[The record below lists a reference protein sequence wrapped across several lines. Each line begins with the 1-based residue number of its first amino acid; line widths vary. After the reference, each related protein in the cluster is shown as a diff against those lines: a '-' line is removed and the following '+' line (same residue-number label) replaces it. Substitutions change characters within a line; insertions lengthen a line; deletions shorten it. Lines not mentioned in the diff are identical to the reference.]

1 MKSLFITR
9 PAVLRCLLAGI
20 AASSV
25 LSLSMA
31 AIVPPGVILD
41 TKQEMVRNNG
51 AEPETLDPNMASGVP
66 ANNVIRD
73 LFEGLTAS
81 DNNGK
86 IVPGTAESWQQT
98 NTTTWVFKLRRNA
111 KWSNGDNVTAG
122 DFVYGMRRLV
132 TPATA
137 SKYAAT
143 YGAFVL
149 NGKDIVAG
157 KKQPEELGVRAV
169 DDYTLEI
176 KTQFPVAFLP
186 DVLSNLQMG
195 ALHKATIEK
204 HGKDWTKPANI
215 VSNGAYKLREWSVN
229 SKIVLEK
236 SLSYWD
242 ARNVQLTKV
251 TYLSVEDSA
260 ADVKLWESGENDY
273 TEQVPPGT
281 YERLKTQYPKE
292 IRNNSMLGLRYYS
305 LNVNHPLF
313 KDVRFRQALNM
324 VIDRNILAE
333 KVTAD
338 GQSPAYS
345 VIVSGVNGADPS
357 TWDWAKWP
365 MDRRVAEAKKLMEA
379 AGVKPG
385 TKIKFSY
392 NTSDYHKKVA
402 IFTASEW
409 KTKLGLE
416 TELEAM
422 EFKVLIKKR
431 DDRDYEMARNG
442 WLADY
447 NDATTFLTLVECDSD
462 QNSQGYCNRK
472 AQDLINE
479 GNKQTDAAKRKT
491 LLTQATKMIMDEY
504 PIIPLLQYTR
514 PRLVKTYVGGYTNN
528 NALDRWRSKD
538 FYIIKR

>member
-1 MKSLFITR
+1 MKPFNMVR
-9 PAVLRCLLAGI
+9 RVALACMLACGTLSI
-20 AASSV
+20 AATIPAGVV
-25 LSLSMA
+25 LDA
-31 AIVPPGVILD
+31 
-41 TKQEMVRNNG
+41 KQEMTRNNG
-51 AEPETLDPNMASGVP
+51 TEPETLDPNMASGVP

-73 LFEGLTAS
+73 LFEGLTAADS
-81 DNNGK
+81 SGR
-86 IVPGTAESWQQT
+86 IVPGIAESWQQT
-98 NTTTWVFKLRRNA
+98 NATTWIFKLRRDA
-111 KWSNGDNVTAG
+111 KWSNGDAVKAG

-137 SKYAAT
+137 SKYATT

-149 NGKDIVAG
+149 NGKEIVAG
-157 KKQPEELGVRAV
+157 KKQPDELGVRAV
-169 DDYTLEI
+169 DDFTLEI
-176 KTQFPVAFLP
+176 KTQFPVGFLP
-186 DVLSNLQMG
+186 EVLSNLQMG
-195 ALHKATIEK
+195 ALHKATIDK

-215 VSNGAYKLREWSVN
+215 VSNGAFRLKEWSVN

-236 SLSYWD
+236 SPTYWD
-242 ARNVQLTKV
+242 AKNVQLTKM
-251 TYLSVEDSA
+251 TFIGVEDSA
-260 ADVKLWESGENDY
+260 ADIKLWESGENDM
-273 TEQVPPGT
+273 TEQVPPGNF
-281 YERLKTQYPKE
+281 ERLKAQYPKE
-292 IRNNSMLGLRYYS
+292 IRNNAMLGLRYYS
-305 LNVNHPLF
+305 LNVTHPAY
-313 KDVRFRQALNM
+313 KDVRVRQALNM
-324 VIDRNILAE
+324 VLDRDILAE

-338 GQSPAYS
+338 GQLPAYS
-345 VIVSGVNGADPS
+345 VMVNGVNGADPS
-357 TWDWAKWP
+357 TWEWAKWP

-409 KTKLGLE
+409 KTKLGLD

-431 DDRDYEMARNG
+431 DDREYEMARNG

-472 AQDLINE
+472 AQELINE
-479 GNKQTDAAKRKT
+479 GNKQTDPAKRKA

-514 PRLVKTYVGGYTNN
+514 PRLVKSHIGGYTNT